1 MKNQIKQLVIC
12 FIVLLIICTNFSTK
26 AYSLDSNSDSDNK
39 KILIINSYHFDEPW
53 EASIFSGIK
62 NILDK
67 GFKKIEYNFE
77 YLDSKQNAIDT
88 EQMIK
93 NYAIKF
99 KNQKYDL
106 IVVCDD
112 EAFEAFNQCYEEI
125 FYGTPVVYTSINDPN
140 IEINDTLKN
149 FSTGVKEE
157 QPITNTVELALKL
170 HSDVKILNFLFDNSK
185 TSTVYINEVK
195 NIEKKYKDFKFNIIQ
210 TDNIEQVINKLQG
223 TERNSINFIY
233 GVYKDRNN
241 QILNRRNSANII
253 VNYTKAPLY
262 TWVGPYFSEAV
273 LGGIVLDGVEIG
285 QATGTICYRVLNGE
299 EVKTIEPVMDKNF
312 KYIFN
317 YDIMKKCSIKTK
329 ELPSN
334 AVIMNHPSVFKQIPT
349 EIKAAIVLIIAIL
362 SLIVI
367 LLFVKME
374 YKNELYKKAIEYEN
388 LRTEFFAN
396 ISHELRTPLNIILST
411 LQLHDMYVENGSI
424 IYKNETTYKRMSALK
439 QNSMRLLRL
448 INNLIDITK
457 IDAGYFNLQCQSL
470 NIIEFIED
478 ITMSVANYIERK
490 NISLIFDTEI
500 EEKIACFD
508 PNKMERIILNLLS
521 NAVKFTSKGGT
532 IYVDIRDEKDKVK
545 IIVRDTGV
553 GIPKDKQEII
563 FERFR
568 QVDNLLTRNQEGSG
582 IGLSLTKSLVEM
594 HGGKIYIESEV
605 NIGSSFIVE
614 IPCGA
619 CAIEDDSDKSFI
631 NSHEDRV
638 NLEFSDIYD

>member
-1 MKNQIKQLVIC
+1 M
-12 FIVLLIICTNFSTK
+12 
-26 AYSLDSNSDSDNK
+26 
-39 KILIINSYHFDEPW
+39 
-53 EASIFSGIK
+53 
-62 NILDK
+62 
-67 GFKKIEYNFE
+67 
-77 YLDSKQNAIDT
+77 
-88 EQMIK
+88 
-93 NYAIKF
+93 
-99 KNQKYDL
+99 
-106 IVVCDD
+106 
-112 EAFEAFNQCYEEI
+112 
-125 FYGTPVVYTSINDPN
+125 
-140 IEINDTLKN
+140 
-149 FSTGVKEE
+149 
-157 QPITNTVELALKL
+157 
-170 HSDVKILNFLFDNSK
+170 
-185 TSTVYINEVK
+185 
-195 NIEKKYKDFKFNIIQ
+195 
-210 TDNIEQVINKLQG
+210 
-223 TERNSINFIY
+223 Y

-241 QILNRRNSANII
+241 QILNRRNIANII

-262 TWVGPYFSEAV
+262 TWVEPYFSEAV
-273 LGGIVLDGVEIG
+273 LGGIILEGIKIG

-299 EVKTIEPVMDKNF
+299 EVKTIKPVMDKDF

-317 YDIMKKCSIKTK
+317 YDVMRKCSIKTK

-349 EIKAAIVLIIAIL
+349 EIKAAIILIIAIL

-521 NAVKFTSKGGT
+521 NAVKFTPKGGT
-532 IYVDIRDEKDKVK
+532 IYVDIRDEKGKVK

-568 QVDNLLTRNQEGSG
+568 QVENLLTRNQEGSG

-594 HGGKIYIESEV
+594 HGGKIHIESEV
-605 NIGSSFIVE
+605 NVGSSFIIE

-619 CAIEDDSDKSFI
+619 CAIEDNSDKSFI

>member
-223 TERNSINFIY
+223 TEKNSINFIY

-262 TWVGPYFSEAV
+262 TWVEPYFSEAV

-285 QATGTICYRVLNGE
+285 QATGAICYRILNGE
-299 EVKTIEPVMDKNF
+299 EVKTIKPVMDKDF

-349 EIKAAIVLIIAIL
+349 EIKAAIILIIAIL

-521 NAVKFTSKGGT
+521 NAVKFTPKGGT

>member
-1 MKNQIKQLVIC
+1 
-12 FIVLLIICTNFSTK
+12 
-26 AYSLDSNSDSDNK
+26 
-39 KILIINSYHFDEPW
+39 
-53 EASIFSGIK
+53 
-62 NILDK
+62 
-67 GFKKIEYNFE
+67 
-77 YLDSKQNAIDT
+77 
-88 EQMIK
+88 
-93 NYAIKF
+93 
-99 KNQKYDL
+99 
-106 IVVCDD
+106 
-112 EAFEAFNQCYEEI
+112 
-125 FYGTPVVYTSINDPN
+125 
-140 IEINDTLKN
+140 
-149 FSTGVKEE
+149 
-157 QPITNTVELALKL
+157 
-170 HSDVKILNFLFDNSK
+170 
-185 TSTVYINEVK
+185 
-195 NIEKKYKDFKFNIIQ
+195 
-210 TDNIEQVINKLQG
+210 
-223 TERNSINFIY
+223 
-233 GVYKDRNN
+233 
-241 QILNRRNSANII
+241 
-253 VNYTKAPLY
+253 
-262 TWVGPYFSEAV
+262 
-273 LGGIVLDGVEIG
+273 
-285 QATGTICYRVLNGE
+285 
-299 EVKTIEPVMDKNF
+299 MDKDF

-349 EIKAAIVLIIAIL
+349 EIKAAIILIIAIL

-521 NAVKFTSKGGT
+521 NAVKFTPKGGT

-605 NIGSSFIVE
+605 NIGSSFIFE

>member
-12 FIVLLIICTNFSTK
+12 FMVLLIICANLSTK
-26 AYSLDSNSDSDNK
+26 AYSLDSNSDDK

-62 NILDK
+62 SILDK
-67 GFKKIEYNFE
+67 GFKKIVYNFE

-93 NYAIKF
+93 DYTIKF

-112 EAFEAFNQCYEEI
+112 EAFEAFNQCYEDI

-140 IEINDTLKN
+140 IKINDTLKN

-157 QPITNTVELALKL
+157 QPITDIVELALKL
-170 HSDVKILNFLFDNSK
+170 HSDVKVLNFLFDNSK

-195 NIEKKYKDFKFNIIQ
+195 KIEKKYKDFKFNIIQ
-210 TDNIEQVINKLQG
+210 TDNIEQVINKLQE
-223 TERNSINFIY
+223 TEKNSINFIY

-241 QILNRRNSANII
+241 EILNRTNIANII

-262 TWVGPYFSEAV
+262 TWAQPYFSEAV
-273 LGGIVLDGVEIG
+273 LGGIVLDGLKIG
-285 QATGTICYRVLNGE
+285 QATGKICYKVLNGE
-299 EVKTIEPVMDKNF
+299 EAKMIEPIMDKNF
-312 KYIFN
+312 KYMFN
-317 YDIMKKCSIKTK
+317 YDVMKKCSIKNK
-329 ELPSN
+329 ELPRN
-334 AVIMNHPSVFKQIPT
+334 AEIMNDPSIFNQIPA
-349 EIKAAIVLIIAIL
+349 EIKAAIISIIAIL

-411 LQLHDMYVENGSI
+411 LQLHDMYVENGNI
-424 IYKNETTYKRMSALK
+424 IYKNETTYKRMGALK

-470 NIIEFIED
+470 NIVEFIED

-500 EEKIACFD
+500 EEKTACFD

-521 NAVKFTSKGGT
+521 NAVKFTPKGGT
-532 IYVDIRDEKDKVK
+532 IYVDIYDEQDKVK

-582 IGLSLTKSLVEM
+582 IGLSLTKALVEM

-605 NIGSSFIVE
+605 NMGSSFIIE

-619 CAIEDDSDKSFI
+619 CAIEDNYDKSFI
-631 NSHEDRV
+631 NSHEDEI